1 MPDTKPTE
9 NPPRV
14 ATLVGGLI
22 EDSQRLIRQEAALAR
37 REIQQ
42 EWDKTKEG
50 VGLLAAA
57 QAVFTLVAVLFGF
70 TLVKLLQQYLLPDY
84 EWACFAI
91 VTVLFAIG
99 GGLLLGAGLMKFKQ
113 VHVVPPQTVES
124 LRQDVQAL
132 TSAVAAERPPGS
144 PYARQR

>member
-9 NPPRV
+9 NPPSV

-50 VGLLAAA
+50 AGLLAAA

-99 GGLLLGAGLMKFKQ
+99 GGLLLAAGLMKFKQ
-113 VHVVPPQTVES
+113 VHMMPQSVES
-124 LRQDVQAL
+124 LRQDVQAV

>member
-1 MPDTKPTE
+1 MPDTSPTDT
-9 NPPRV
+9 PPSM

-22 EDSQRLIRQEAALAR
+22 EDTQRLIRQEAALAR
-37 REIQQ
+37 SEIQK

-50 VGLLAAA
+50 AGLLAAA

-70 TLVKLLQQYLLPDY
+70 TLVKLLQQYVLPNH
-84 EWACFAI
+84 EWACFAL
-91 VTVLFAIG
+91 VTVLFALG
-99 GGLLLGAGLMKFKQ
+99 GGILMYAGLMKFRQ

-124 LRQDVQAL
+124 LRQDVQAV
-132 TSAVAAERPPGS
+132 TSAVTERPVGS